1 MKNGKYLT
9 YPKIDREQT
18 WNFPSVLSIFNF
30 KCKIK
35 NQNVVINDSD
45 IIYTSAMVW
54 IVQNGKYLIYPKIDR
69 EQTWNFSLIL
79 SIFDFKCKILD
90 QNATINSR
98 DIINT
103 SVKVK
108 IVKNGKYL
116 TYPKIDH
123 EQTWNFSLILSIFVF
138 KCKILDQNATIN
150 GRDII
155 NTSVKVKIVKNG
167 KYLTYP
173 KIDREQTWN
182 FSLILSIFVFK
193 CKILD
198 QNATINGRDI
208 INTSVKVKIVKN
220 GKYLTYPKIDREQTW
235 NFSLILSIFVF
246 KCKILDQNATI
257 NGRDIINT
265 SVKVKIVKNGK
276 YLTYPKIDREQTW
289 NFSLILSIFVFK
301 CKILDQN
308 ATINGR
314 DIINTSVKV

>member
-1 MKNGKYLT
+1 
-9 YPKIDREQT
+9 
-18 WNFPSVLSIFNF
+18 
-30 KCKIK
+30 
-35 NQNVVINDSD
+35 
-45 IIYTSAMVW
+45 MVW

-79 SIFDFKCKILD
+79 SIFD
-90 QNATINSR
+90 
-98 DIINT
+98 
-103 SVKVK
+103 
-108 IVKNGKYL
+108 
-116 TYPKIDH
+116 
-123 EQTWNFSLILSIFVF
+123 F

-276 YLTYPKIDREQTW
+276 CLTYPKIDREQTW